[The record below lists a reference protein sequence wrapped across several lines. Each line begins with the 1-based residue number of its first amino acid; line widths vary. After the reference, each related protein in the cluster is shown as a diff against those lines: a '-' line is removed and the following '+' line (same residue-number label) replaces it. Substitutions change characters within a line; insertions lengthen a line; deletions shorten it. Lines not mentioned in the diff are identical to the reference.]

1 MALHDSAIV
10 AFAETKIVEK
20 SDRDVWELGAEV
32 LESLLAKTGIA
43 KAEIDGLVMSSSM
56 TGASNPFWSQST
68 ADQLALELDF
78 CQIVDLGGCSATAAL
93 ARACMAIE
101 TGCANIVLCLYAD
114 CPSSGNNRRE
124 RGGQDWTGL
133 SGYL

>member
-43 KAEIDGLVMSSSM
+43 KAEIDGLVMS
-56 TGASNPFWSQST
+56 
-68 ADQLALELDF
+68 
-78 CQIVDLGGCSATAAL
+78 
-93 ARACMAIE
+93 
-101 TGCANIVLCLYAD
+101 
-114 CPSSGNNRRE
+114 
-124 RGGQDWTGL
+124 
-133 SGYL
+133 